1 MNSSSNNSMINP
13 SIVSLLKKVDNRYSL
28 IVLTAKRSRQLIDGA
43 KPLIDMDSTKPVT
56 IAINEIEQGKITY
69 ESVKTGIK

>member
-1 MNSSSNNSMINP
+1 MNSSSSNSMINP

-43 KPLIDMDSTKPVT
+43 KPLVDMDSTKPVT
-56 IAINEIEQGKITY
+56 IAINEIDQGKITY